1 MARHSLLASTTPT
14 NIAPADVTIGHVYV
28 HFLSTCLLAG
38 TLIPYLPSSSQLRD
52 LIICPREPGLV
63 NYVQGYSIV
72 EHDLYAPDIPVRSIA
87 DLSFNPNTLA
97 SIQLPDSDTTLL
109 AAGGQEAEIHLSLHQ
124 PSSRSQRRE
133 DPSPRLRCNNAIW
146 QYYRKLHGSINNSVL
161 LSSLSLTRSGESSV
175 EPRLVVSN
183 NDCTVRFYDVAVR
196 GESSPKDLRQSGNLK
211 LEEPINHSSIS
222 PDGRTLL
229 SVGDSPRIY
238 LHHFTGG
245 PCITFAPIVT
255 LNVPP
260 PDARLYSPS
269 LSASFSTAFSHDG
282 MKFAVASQEGVVA
295 VWDVRSTKPMKVIQ
309 TDKARLPVGHLGNGE
324 ESSMLSDDPW
334 DWTRGNSKAPGWGA
348 RSVKFGAGGTH
359 GRPGHEIMTFTEH
372 TNLLHVIDARTF
384 ETEDIIRIPNVT
396 GRDAS
401 RLTSSCP
408 LSTSLAQPDAT
419 HLSATPP
426 IRQIAQPPR
435 AIRTVEESF
444 HINSF
449 PNSGPLATRRPPHR
463 ILRRRDG
470 EDGEDYSYGDVLGLP
485 PHGDSA
491 VQENIRE
498 AFSRRAVR
506 AYLAH
511 RTDLYPQP
519 APRGTAS
526 PHVYGNNDVDGD
538 GGGDMDSMDVDEPET
553 ECISRAPSRSSSP
566 PPSIHLPLQT
576 SPTPSRNTALARY
589 SNNRHSS
596 HASRRT
602 TTRANFV
609 AEQIQ
614 NPDLDIAGTCFDPR
628 GGMIYVA
635 TTDSVSEW
643 AVTGADKRWWGRNAW
658 A

>member
-1 MARHSLLASTTPT
+1 MARHSSLLASTTPT
-14 NIAPADVTIGHVYV
+14 NIAPADVTIGHV
-28 HFLSTCLLAG
+28 
-38 TLIPYLPSSSQLRD
+38 QLRD
-52 LIICPREPGLV
+52 LIICPRVPGLV

-72 EHDLYAPDIPVRSIA
+72 EHDLYAPDLTVRSIA

-97 SIQLPDSDTTLL
+97 SIQLPGSDTTLL

-161 LSSLSLTRSGESSV
+161 LSSLSLTRSAESSV

-183 NDCTVRFYDVAVR
+183 NDCTVRFYDIAVR

-238 LHHFTGG
+238 LHHLTGG

-255 LNVPP
+255 LDVPP

-295 VWDVRSTKPMKVIQ
+295 IWDVRSTKPMKVIQ
-309 TDKARLPVGHLGNGE
+309 TDKTRLPVGHLGNGD

-348 RSVKFGAGGTH
+348 RNVKFGAGGTY

-372 TNLLHVIDARTF
+372 TSLLHVIDARTF
-384 ETEDIIRIPNVT
+384 ETEDIIRIPNVI
-396 GRDAS
+396 GREVS

-408 LSTSLAQPDAT
+408 LSISPASDAT

-435 AIRTVEESF
+435 AIRTLEESF
-444 HINSF
+444 HANSF
-449 PNSGPLATRRPPHR
+449 PNSGPLSTRRPPHR

-470 EDGEDYSYGDVLGLP
+470 EEGEDYSYGDVLGLSP
-485 PHGDSA
+485 VEDSA

-511 RTDLYPQP
+511 RADIYPQP
-519 APRGTAS
+519 AMRGTAS
-526 PHVYGNNDVDGD
+526 PHVYGSNDVDGD
-538 GGGDMDSMDVDEPET
+538 GGDVNSMDVDEPET
-553 ECISRAPSRSSSP
+553 DCISRAPSRSSSP

-576 SPTPSRNTALARY
+576 SPSPSRSTAPARY
-589 SNNRHSS
+589 SNTRRSP

-602 TTRANFV
+602 ATRANFV
-609 AEQIQ
+609 AEQVQ
-614 NPDLDIAGTCFDPR
+614 NPDLDIAGTCFDPL

-643 AVTGADKRWWGRNAW
+643 AVGGADKRWWGLQCVGMNTWFISLRVPGPVAKSGQTVV
-658 A
+658 